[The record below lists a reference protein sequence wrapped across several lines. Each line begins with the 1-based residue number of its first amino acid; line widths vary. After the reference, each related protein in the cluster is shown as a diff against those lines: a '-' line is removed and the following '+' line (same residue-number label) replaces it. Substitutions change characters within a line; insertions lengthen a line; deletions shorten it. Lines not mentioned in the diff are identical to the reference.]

1 LHPKQ
6 VPEKCIKKVGEDLA
20 NEIYAKIDKGHA
32 NIAGK

>member
-1 LHPKQ
+1 MRSKP

-20 NEIYAKIDKGHA
+20 NEIYAQIDKGHA